1 MLLGGEEK
9 PTLVQNLQVLS
20 PFSYFCPVDVSAK
33 KSVMGNQENRH
44 QFHRKHWLFI
54 LINMLYCVGHGSI
67 HLRQL
72 KSVEEGTIQ
81 VQLKNFVWFLE
92 NIFFYNLSVQII
104 LNDFI

>member
-54 LINMLYCVGHGSI
+54 LINMLYCFGHGLIQLS
-67 HLRQL
+67 QL
-72 KSVEEGTIQ
+72 KSVMSRSP
-81 VQLKNFVWFLE
+81 K
-92 NIFFYNLSVQII
+92 I
-104 LNDFI
+104 LNN